1 MYLVHSQ
8 FHIHVSV
15 LLRLSI
21 DYPWSPPVSTGQP
34 LVRNPGEGPS
44 RYPTKFSKTTWISNL
59 GELSCQLLT
68 TSRVCVALGA
78 CGKRKTIINQQNA
91 MLYYRCRESGHHRG
105 KRRPLAKQRE
115 NFHIHDHKQHALAY
129 LLRTYIYTSAAHTP
143 QLNQHFAKGAQ
154 CRVACTGSPMSR
166 LDNHNCAKPTLL
178 SLATMM
184 QEKAPM

>member
-1 MYLVHSQ
+1 MLFTALFFCYSEYFRYNKKLGVPIFSHMYLVHSQ

-21 DYPWSPPVSTGQP
+21 DYPWSPPVSTGQA

-105 KRRPLAKQRE
+105 KRS
-115 NFHIHDHKQHALAY
+115 NY
-129 LLRTYIYTSAAHTP
+129 
-143 QLNQHFAKGAQ
+143 N
-154 CRVACTGSPMSR
+154 
-166 LDNHNCAKPTLL
+166 
-178 SLATMM
+178 
-184 QEKAPM
+184 